1 MGMPII
7 EEEMKEEKKQ
17 KTGFFGKVAKFF
29 SKDSK
34 NSNKRELGVAKE
46 EDDDE

>member
-7 EEEMKEEKKQ
+7 EEEMKEERKQ

-34 NSNKRELGVAKE
+34 ADNDTNITSNQKELFEA
-46 EDDDE
+46 